1 MAIRKS
7 FVLHGTKQDIIDH
20 ITERHQQ
27 EALAAA
33 PEAKGTGKDKHG
45 HDMAAQVL
53 QWAIDQLTAWE
64 ETPAEDDDM
73 SLVGATNGREAPDR
87 RRLAAADAAD

>member
-7 FVLHGTKQDIIDH
+7 FVLRGTKQDIIDH

-33 PEAKGTGKDKHG
+33 PDAKGTGKDKHG
-45 HDMAAQVL
+45 HDMAAQAL
-53 QWAIDQLTAWE
+53 QWAIEQLTAWE
-64 ETPAEDDDM
+64 ETEDDR
-73 SLVGATNGREAPDR
+73 SSSGTNGSEAPDK
-87 RRLAAADAAD
+87 RRLAAAEAAD